1 MGTKRRLGTALG
13 AIGVAVLLVRL
24 LVKFHEAMSYP
35 DGLKVLGVAL
45 LIMAVVIPPWLA
57 WLFHKARTFKRRL
70 QLDHPGA
77 LVVDT
82 FWTGQELGRFL
93 KKGPLTSKT
102 KGTGFVLD
110 LVADDRGL
118 QLVRQRRRPVYFGLV
133 PWEQVVAV
141 RMETLRRPLSRR
153 PLVVIEVE
161 SWGTPYVAVIRLV
174 PSGRQ
179 NTETGLALADM
190 ILAKRPRIP
199 FLEDRA

>member
-57 WLFHKARTFKRRL
+57 WLFHEARTFKRRL

-82 FWTGQELGRFL
+82 FWTGRELGRFL

-102 KGTGFVLD
+102 KGIGFVLE

-118 QLVRQRRRPVYFGLV
+118 QLVRQRRRSVYFGLV
-133 PWEQVVAV
+133 PWEQVVSV

>member
-77 LVVDT
+77 IVVDT
-82 FWTGQELGRFL
+82 FWTGRELGRFL

-133 PWEQVVAV
+133 PWEQVVSV
-141 RMETLRRPLSRR
+141 RMETLRRPMSRR

>member
-45 LIMAVVIPPWLA
+45 LILAVVIPPWLA

-133 PWEQVVAV
+133 PWEQVVSV

>member
-1 MGTKRRLGTALG
+1 MSMKRRLGTALG
-13 AIGVAVLLVRL
+13 VVGVAILLVRL
-24 LVKFHEAMSYP
+24 LVKVNEAISYP

-45 LIMAVVIPPWLA
+45 LIVAVVIPPWLA
-57 WLFHKARTFKRRL
+57 WLFHKARTFKTRL

-93 KKGPLTSKT
+93 KKGPLISKA
-102 KGTGFVLD
+102 KGRGFILD
-110 LVADDRGL
+110 LVADARGL
-118 QLVRQRRRPVYFGLV
+118 QLVRQRRRPVHFGIV
-133 PWEQVVAV
+133 PWEQVVSV
-141 RMETLRRPLSRR
+141 RMETLRRPLSSRA
-153 PLVVIEVE
+153 LLVIEIQ

-179 NTETGLALADM
+179 NRETGMALADM

>member
-57 WLFHKARTFKRRL
+57 WLFHEARTFKRRL

-82 FWTGQELGRFL
+82 FWTGRELGRFL

-102 KGTGFVLD
+102 KGIGFVLD

-179 NTETGLALADM
+179 NTETGMALADM

>member
-13 AIGVAVLLVRL
+13 VIGVAALLVRF
-24 LVKFHEAMSYP
+24 LVKFNEAMSYP

-45 LIMAVVIPPWLA
+45 LIMAVAIPPWLA
-57 WLFHKARTFKRRL
+57 WLFHKARTFKKRL

-93 KKGPLTSKT
+93 KKGPLTSKA
-102 KGTGFVLD
+102 KGRGFILD
-110 LVADDRGL
+110 LVADARGL

-133 PWEQVVAV
+133 PWEKVVSV

-153 PLVVIEVE
+153 ALLVLELD
-161 SWGTPYVAVIRLV
+161 SWETPYVAVIRLV
-174 PSGRQ
+174 PSGR
-179 NTETGLALADM
+179 
-190 ILAKRPRIP
+190 
-199 FLEDRA
+199 

>member
-102 KGTGFVLD
+102 KGIGFVLD

-133 PWEQVVAV
+133 PWEQVVSV

>member
-13 AIGVAVLLVRL
+13 TIGVAVLLVRL

-82 FWTGQELGRFL
+82 FWTGRELGRFL

-133 PWEQVVAV
+133 PWEQVVSV

>member
-82 FWTGQELGRFL
+82 FWTGRELGRFL

-133 PWEQVVAV
+133 PWEQVVSV
-141 RMETLRRPLSRR
+141 RMENLRRPLSRR

>member
-1 MGTKRRLGTALG
+1 MSTKRRLGTALG
-13 AIGVAVLLVRL
+13 VIGVAAL
-24 LVKFHEAMSYP
+24 LVKLFVKVNEALSYP
-35 DGLKVLGVAL
+35 DGLKVFGVAL

-57 WLFHKARTFKRRL
+57 WLFHNARTFKARL

-102 KGTGFVLD
+102 KGRGFILD
-110 LVADDRGL
+110 LVADARGL
-118 QLVRQRRRPVYFGLV
+118 QLVRQRRRPVYFGVV
-133 PWEQVVAV
+133 PWEQVVSV
-141 RMETLRRPLSRR
+141 RRETLRRPLGRR
-153 PLVVIEVE
+153 ALLVIEIE

-179 NTETGLALADM
+179 NRETGMALADL
-190 ILAKRPRIP
+190 ILAKRPRVP
-199 FLEDRA
+199 FLEEAT

>member
-133 PWEQVVAV
+133 PWEQVVSV
-141 RMETLRRPLSRR
+141 RMESLRRPLSRR

>member
-1 MGTKRRLGTALG
+1 MSTKRRLGTALG
-13 AIGVAVLLVRL
+13 VVGVAILLVRL
-24 LVKFHEAMSYP
+24 VVKVNEAISYP

-45 LIMAVVIPPWLA
+45 LIVAVVISPWLA
-57 WLFHKARTFKRRL
+57 WLFHKARTFKTRL

-93 KKGPLTSKT
+93 KKGPLISKA
-102 KGTGFVLD
+102 KGRGFILD
-110 LVADDRGL
+110 LVADARGL
-118 QLVRQRRRPVYFGLV
+118 QLVRQRRRPVFFGIV
-133 PWEQVVAV
+133 PWEQVVSV

-153 PLVVIEVE
+153 ALLVIEIQ

-179 NTETGLALADM
+179 NRETGMALADM

>member
-57 WLFHKARTFKRRL
+57 WLFHEARTFKRRL

-82 FWTGQELGRFL
+82 FWTGRELGRFL

-110 LVADDRGL
+110 LVADDRGV

>member
-82 FWTGQELGRFL
+82 FWTGRELGRFL

-133 PWEQVVAV
+133 PWEQVVSV

>member
-45 LIMAVVIPPWLA
+45 LILAVVIPPWLA

-82 FWTGQELGRFL
+82 FWTGRELGRFL

-133 PWEQVVAV
+133 PWEQVVSV